1 MPKKLQKILVIGSG
15 PVIIG
20 QAAEFD
26 YAGTQACKS
35 LKQEGCEVVLINSN
49 PATIMTDLDIA
60 DKVYIE
66 PLTIQIVEKII
77 KKENPDG
84 ILGTLGGQTGLNLT
98 KELYDNGILE
108 KYDVKVMGTSVE
120 SINMAEDRLLF
131 RNLMNELNEPV
142 PPSESCTSI
151 SQAEAAANE
160 VGFPVI
166 VRPAFTLGGTGGG
179 VAENKE
185 ELRIIAE
192 SGLQAS
198 LVNQVLIEKCL
209 VGWKEVEYEVI
220 RDSGDN
226 AITIC
231 NMENF
236 DPMGVHTGDSIV
248 VAPSQTLSDKDYQL
262 LRTSALNIIKGL
274 KIEGGCNVQYAYR
287 PLEDH
292 NSSEPKYYV
301 IEVNPRV
308 SRSSALASKATG
320 YPIARVAAK
329 IALGK
334 KLDEIENEVTGV
346 TTAAFEPA
354 LDYCVV
360 KIPRWPFDKFEKGD
374 RVIGTQMKATGEV
387 MSIDRT
393 FEAALL
399 KAIRALDISNVS
411 HLKEP
416 KNAANLKLK
425 DLYPDDGRLF
435 KILSLLRREV
445 TVLDI
450 YRTTGIDQWFLSKL
464 KKIVDLENLTKKD
477 NLTKDILW
485 NLKRN
490 GFSDESIGKLKNK
503 KSTEIRKLRKEWDII
518 PTYKMV
524 DTCAAEF
531 EAKTPYYYSTYEVE
545 NESIPSS
552 SEKTIV
558 LGSGPIRIGQ
568 GIEFDYCSVHAAW
581 ALQKRN
587 IESIFINSNP
597 ETVSTDF
604 DTSDRLYFEPID
616 AEAVFDILENES
628 HPECRSISTIVQF
641 GGQTS
646 INLTNDLESNGFN
659 IMGTSA
665 SSTEQ
670 ASDRGHFEKLTKKIN
685 VPQPPAGMAKDLKSA
700 INVAKQIEF
709 PVIVRPSFVLG
720 GMAMNIVQNEEEL
733 ESYFDEHDLSSMTN
747 SEILIDKYIEGIELE
762 IDAVCDGDNILI
774 PGIMMHIEKA
784 GVHSGDSVAV
794 YPAKDLT
801 EIEKNKI
808 TDQSERIAKEL
819 QIKGLMNIQ
828 FILDR
833 TSESKLYVIEVNP
846 RSSRTIPFISKATG
860 VPMVDLAVGAMNG
873 EKLVNSK
880 FGTGLLPERN
890 IIAIKAPVFSMS
902 KLTNVDTYLGPE
914 MKSTGEVM
922 GLSSDYQ
929 EALSKAFLGAGLSLP
944 DTGSI
949 LLSIADKDKKKSKN
963 LIKLIDST
971 GYKMVATPGT
981 AKLINSLGYSCDVI
995 EKSLEKSP
1003 NVIDM
1008 IREQKIVAIINTVT
1022 GDRKTLQD
1030 GFRIRREASER
1041 KMTCF
1046 TSLDT
1051 AYAVIGD
1058 RMKVDDMSVHSLDE
1072 YLAL

>member
-1 MPKKLQKILVIGSG
+1 LRK
-15 PVIIG
+15 
-20 QAAEFD
+20 
-26 YAGTQACKS
+26 
-35 LKQEGCEVVLINSN
+35 
-49 PATIMTDLDIA
+49 
-60 DKVYIE
+60 
-66 PLTIQIVEKII
+66 
-77 KKENPDG
+77 
-84 ILGTLGGQTGLNLT
+84 
-98 KELYDNGILE
+98 
-108 KYDVKVMGTSVE
+108 
-120 SINMAEDRLLF
+120 
-131 RNLMNELNEPV
+131 
-142 PPSESCTSI
+142 
-151 SQAEAAANE
+151 
-160 VGFPVI
+160 
-166 VRPAFTLGGTGGG
+166 G
-179 VAENKE
+179 VA
-185 ELRIIAE
+185 I
-192 SGLQAS
+192 
-198 LVNQVLIEKCL
+198 
-209 VGWKEVEYEVI
+209 
-220 RDSGDN
+220 
-226 AITIC
+226 
-231 NMENF
+231 
-236 DPMGVHTGDSIV
+236 
-248 VAPSQTLSDKDYQL
+248 
-262 LRTSALNIIKGL
+262 
-274 KIEGGCNVQYAYR
+274 
-287 PLEDH
+287 
-292 NSSEPKYYV
+292 
-301 IEVNPRV
+301 
-308 SRSSALASKATG
+308 
-320 YPIARVAAK
+320 
-329 IALGK
+329 
-334 KLDEIENEVTGV
+334 
-346 TTAAFEPA
+346 
-354 LDYCVV
+354 
-360 KIPRWPFDKFEKGD
+360 
-374 RVIGTQMKATGEV
+374 
-387 MSIDRT
+387 
-393 FEAALL
+393 
-399 KAIRALDISNVS
+399 
-411 HLKEP
+411 
-416 KNAANLKLK
+416 
-425 DLYPDDGRLF
+425 
-435 KILSLLRREV
+435 
-445 TVLDI
+445 LDI
-450 YRTTGIDQWFLSKL
+450 YQATGIDQWFLSKL
-464 KKIVDLENLTKKD
+464 KKIVDLENLTKKQA
-477 NLTKDILW
+477 LSKDILW
-485 NLKRN
+485 NLKRV
-490 GFSDESIGKLKNK
+490 GFSDESIGTLKNK
-503 KSTEIRKLRKEWDII
+503 KSTEIRELRKEWGII

-552 SEKTIV
+552 SKKAIV

-628 HPECRSISTIVQF
+628 HAECESISTIVQF

-646 INLTNDLESNGFN
+646 INLTNDLHSNDFN

-685 VPQPPAGMAKDLKSA
+685 VPQPPAGMAKDLESA
-700 INVAKQIEF
+700 INVARKIKF

-720 GMAMNIVQNEEEL
+720 GMAMNIVQNEQEL
-733 ESYFDEHDLSSMTN
+733 ESYFDEHDLSSMPN

-762 IDAVCDGDNILI
+762 IDAVCDGENILI

-794 YPAKDLT
+794 YPAKGLS
-801 EIEKNKI
+801 EIEKKEI
-808 TDQSERIAKEL
+808 TDQSKKIAKEL

-833 TSESKLYVIEVNP
+833 TSGSKLYVIEVNP

-860 VPMVDLAVGAMNG
+860 VPMIDLAVGAMNG
-873 EKLVNSK
+873 EKLINSK
-880 FGTGLLPERN
+880 FGTGLFPERN

-922 GLSSDYQ
+922 GLSSNYQ

-944 DTGSI
+944 DTGSV
-949 LLSIADKDKKKSKN
+949 LLSIADKDKVKSKD
-963 LIKLIDST
+963 LIRLIDST

-981 AKLINSLGYSCDVI
+981 AKLINSLGYSCNKI
-995 EKSLEKSP
+995 EKSLDKNP

-1008 IREQKIVAIINTVT
+1008 IRESKIMAIINTVS

-1058 RMKVDDMSVHSLDE
+1058 RMKVEDMSVSSLDE